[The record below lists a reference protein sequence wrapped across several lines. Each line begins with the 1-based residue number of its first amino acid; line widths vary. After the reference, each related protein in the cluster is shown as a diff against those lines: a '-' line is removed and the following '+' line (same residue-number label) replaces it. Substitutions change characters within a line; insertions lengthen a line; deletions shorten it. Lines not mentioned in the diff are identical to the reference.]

1 VQGKV
6 EAEVINT
13 NFGDYMTDVSEDHEQ
28 FLELREKSIE
38 LAQYV
43 FVLGQL
49 SVNILND
56 SSVLEI
62 SVSEMA
68 ERDVK
73 LYSRTQTGAKS
84 NVS

>member
-1 VQGKV
+1 
-6 EAEVINT
+6 
-13 NFGDYMTDVSEDHEQ
+13 MTDVSEDHEQ